1 MAPPRPAHRPSKNP
15 GTPPA
20 RRRAHRFVSGS
31 SPPGRVGRDARM
43 AMTGGPGLLGQRIHP
58 HPLRGPRATEASWG
72 GVKPRVGPRSMPSRL
87 PIGPQKPGAIDE
99 GRGAH
104 RAMAADRLPI
114 AHKSREV
121 RDTRGA
127 TLHPHPRIRARRAA
141 GNERL
146 FLVTSRSV
154 TTGGPAPGRSGHRA
168 GRTARP
174 PTPSRGVPAPRHPAS
189 HPQAASHE
197 CGRPSVAVGMH

>member
-1 MAPPRPAHRPSKNP
+1 MAPPRLAHRPSKDP
-15 GTPPA
+15 GTPIA

-121 RDTRGA
+121 RAQDTRGA
-127 TLHPHPRIRARRAA
+127 TLHPHPRIRTRRAA
-141 GNERL
+141 GNEQL
-146 FLVTSRSV
+146 FTIMRPSV
-154 TTGGPAPGRSGHRA
+154 ATGGPAPGRPGIVR
-168 GRTARP
+168 GTQRP
-174 PTPSRGVPAPRHPAS
+174 PTPS
-189 HPQAASHE
+189 
-197 CGRPSVAVGMH
+197 